1 MGLCLI
7 DTQME
12 AGHVQCADS
21 YTEVDVSAVKGMA
34 AAASVRMPGHVDDT
48 ASSLTGCSLLQDI
61 YVDYIHHEDV

>member
-12 AGHVQCADS
+12 AGRVQCADS
-21 YTEVDVSAVKGMA
+21 YTEGAVKGIA
-34 AAASVRMPGHVDDT
+34 AAAGMRTSGHIDDI